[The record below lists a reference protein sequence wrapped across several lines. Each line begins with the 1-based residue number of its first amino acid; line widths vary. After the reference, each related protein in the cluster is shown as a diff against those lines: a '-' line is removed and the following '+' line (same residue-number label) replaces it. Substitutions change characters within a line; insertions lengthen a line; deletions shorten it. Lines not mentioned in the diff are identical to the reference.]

1 MLPNEAR
8 NIWKLIL
15 IFDYLLSWAFQSS
28 KCFNLIF
35 PVSYLLTVGSFDFE
49 IDDDGSA
56 NAFPGDE
63 VLLLSLDAEYPLP
76 DCLAELPS
84 FPETIF
90 GSASGLIYPGKYW
103 ARLLSFLDF

>member
-1 MLPNEAR
+1 MFYPT
-8 NIWKLIL
+8 
-15 IFDYLLSWAFQSS
+15 
-28 KCFNLIF
+28 F

-49 IDDDGSA
+49 IDVDGSA

-63 VLLLSLDAEYPLP
+63 VLLLSLDSEYPIP

-90 GSASGLIYPGKYW
+90 GSASGLIYPGKYR
-103 ARLLSFLDF
+103 ARLKQHRAQACFPD